1 MVLPAQVMWN
11 LKGGIMPA
19 NVHHLDDDTEHKVNW
34 MLGLEMEIPLSQKLN
49 LETGLRYKNETACW
63 GDDYSDP
70 DHTVNH
76 LELPI
81 RCTYKYKLRENLLL
95 RAGIGPYLGV
105 GLKGDG
111 VSPKIGIEPSV
122 AVDWKCLSLGLTYNK
137 PYYVAERGKYEAN
150 SGLMLTV
157 GVRFHSRAWKYIG
170 PGLLAAGAV
179 AGTVYTA
186 TQGNNSSSNYSPN
199 DTSHPSSSD
208 YSSSNSSS
216 NSDKSSSEAK
226 LLDQYHRWER
236 SAQGTYNALTNTGY
250 KVKKEGKVVSGSTAQ
265 SWGILTYSEMKRL
278 LRKAQKEMEKIR
290 IKAAKKGIDIPK
302 SEYEDV
308 QIKW

>member
-1 MVLPAQVMWN
+1 
-11 LKGGIMPA
+11 MPA

-63 GDDYSDP
+63 GDYYSDQ
-70 DHTVNH
+70 DHTINH

-81 RCTYKYKLRENLLL
+81 RFTYKYKLRENLSL
-95 RAGIGPYLGV
+95 RAGIGPYLGA
-105 GLKGDG
+105 GLEGDG

-137 PYYVAERGKYEAN
+137 PYYVAERGKYKAN

-179 AGTVYTA
+179 AGTVYAA
-186 TQGNNSSSNYSPN
+186 TQGNNSSSNNSPN
-199 DTSHPSSSD
+199 DTSHPSSSE
-208 YSSSNSSS
+208 YSSSNSSNS
-216 NSDKSSSEAK
+216 NNNSKSQVNRSSSNTFKDGLDWQRETGIYDNYDSK
-226 LLDQYHRWER
+226 LAAMQ
-236 SAQGTYNALTNTGY
+236 TLTFPYQDGFDDRDRT
-250 KVKKEGKVVSGSTAQ
+250 KIQK
-265 SWGILTYSEMKRL
+265 EMKRI
-278 LRKAQKEMEKIR
+278 REKWE
-290 IKAAKKGIDIPK
+290 KKGYPIEK
-302 SEYEDV
+302 SSRED
-308 QIKW
+308 WNGR